1 MSLVKMLNQD
11 SFRIIN
17 VNPIE
22 KYFLLYCD
30 SLSNE
35 LYTPESNFE
44 SLKNDVEFLN
54 LEIKEGYA
62 WDGNGLIPK
71 NKYKECKAKD

>member
-1 MSLVKMLNQD
+1 MGK
-11 SFRIIN
+11 I
-17 VNPIE
+17 
-22 KYFLLYCD
+22 FLPYHK

-44 SLKNDVEFLN
+44 SLKNDAELLN

-62 WDGNGLIPK
+62 WNGNGLIPK